1 MFRVRTI
8 LTTKP
13 KRPMINLS
21 NDQLQDTI
29 HSLLNKDEGLNKLLE
44 MILDGLMKLERDTF
58 LTQQAAPANK
68 ANGYRPGRA
77 AGYGKELSLRIPRD
91 RLGNFQPVLWALLR
105 DQQEQV
111 RRLCFE
117 LYGKGLTTRQV
128 GQITEKIYGQHYSSS
143 AVSSFNQDLK
153 QQLDQWRQRALQ
165 ARYPVLYIDA
175 IHVKVRREH
184 VSAEAFY
191 VVLGL
196 TEDMQREVLAIA
208 SIPSESATGW
218 ENLLGRLKGR
228 GLGETS
234 LVVADGLPGLDE
246 AIHRVFP
253 DARHQKCTTHFK
265 RNILT
270 YVKAGHKQ
278 QVADELR
285 DIFMTGQKAYSA
297 KQARAQLQGF
307 TQRWGVHYDHI
318 NKLAGRQ
325 DLHYFFT
332 YLAFDRRIQSMIYT
346 TNWVERLN
354 KSFRRSLK
362 IRNALPSADAA
373 LLLLSKVAVDQEDGA
388 FGYPIYT
395 FKFDKTLFPHNES

>member
-1 MFRVRTI
+1 
-8 LTTKP
+8 
-13 KRPMINLS
+13 MIDLS
-21 NDQLQDTI
+21 KDQLQDTI
-29 HSLLNKDEGLNKLLE
+29 HSLLNKDEGLNELLE

-58 LTQQAAPANK
+58 LTQQASPANK

-105 DQQEQV
+105 DQTEQV

-128 GQITEKIYGQHYSSS
+128 GQITEKIYGNHYSSS
-143 AVSSFNQDLK
+143 AVSSFNQ
-153 QQLDQWRQRALQ
+153 QLAEQLSQWRQRSLQ

-184 VSAEAFY
+184 VSSEAFY
-191 VVLGL
+191 IVLGL

-208 SIPSESATGW
+208 SIPSESAAGW
-218 ENLLGRLKGR
+218 EDLLEALKAR
-228 GLGETS
+228 GLQQTV
-234 LVVADGLPGLDE
+234 LVVADGLKGLDE

-253 DARHQKCTTHFK
+253 EARHQKCVTHFK

-270 YVKAGHKQ
+270 YVKADHKEPI
-278 QVADELR
+278 AAELR
-285 DIFMTGQKAYSA
+285 EIFMTGQRAYSA
-297 KQARAQLQGF
+297 TQAQAALQTF
-307 TQRWGVHYDHI
+307 ADRWGATYDHI

-325 DLHYFFT
+325 DLHYYFT
-332 YLAFDRRIQSMIYT
+332 YLDFHWQVQSMIYT

-362 IRNALPSADAA
+362 IRNALPSAKAA

-388 FGYPIYT
+388 FGHPIYN
-395 FKFDKTLFPHNES
+395 FNFDHTLFPQDKS